1 MDHVCF
7 GFMIHYNRKD
17 VCFMTQSIHKFL
29 CLLLMLLLALPG
41 IAVAAEEKPVE
52 LSLLTM
58 SGSRTWLEE
67 NKAIQ
72 LFQERMNVKLDV
84 EMAQNVTEQLNL
96 YVASGD
102 VPDIVRADSMTY
114 INYLDTGYFLELT
127 DLLNEYGQDILA
139 TVSQK
144 AWDMTRVGEKIYVI
158 PYENYSSKY
167 TVGIRADWLRELGI
181 TLSNPTHFSE
191 FGESLTLDEYTD
203 ILRAFTAE
211 DPDGN
216 GENDTYGL
224 STGSASDWKTTFMHI
239 FSAFGGQPTQYYAD
253 ENGIVLP
260 WEATQG
266 FRSALEYLAGLW
278 QEGVIDPEIFILN
291 ADQARQKMARGVA
304 GSFCGW
310 WSTAYQLVEAGA
322 LDINPE
328 ADWQP
333 IYVTAN
339 DGKSMAMLDNGMITG
354 TVMISKSCE
363 NPEKAMEML
372 NYMITPEGWMLNKY
386 GVEGEHYTLDA
397 DGYVVR
403 TELGTEMFNAGTLEP
418 LSQIVMNMSIAMFQD
433 SMPLSSTDPVQVV
446 RYRFNRGVHDYEL
459 ITSLFYGLP
468 NTQEYMELGTDVAKY
483 VEQMVIEFV
492 TGNTPLTD
500 ETWQSYLEGYSQKG
514 QQAILASYVE
524 AYNDLNGTSLQAG
537 SISG

>member
-1 MDHVCF
+1 
-7 GFMIHYNRKD
+7 
-17 VCFMTQSIHKFL
+17 
-29 CLLLMLLLALPG
+29 
-41 IAVAAEEKPVE
+41 
-52 LSLLTM
+52 
-58 SGSRTWLEE
+58 
-67 NKAIQ
+67 
-72 LFQERMNVKLDV
+72 
-84 EMAQNVTEQLNL
+84 
-96 YVASGD
+96 
-102 VPDIVRADSMTY
+102 
-114 INYLDTGYFLELT
+114 
-127 DLLNEYGQDILA
+127 
-139 TVSQK
+139 
-144 AWDMTRVGEKIYVI
+144 
-158 PYENYSSKY
+158 
-167 TVGIRADWLRELGI
+167 
-181 TLSNPTHFSE
+181 
-191 FGESLTLDEYTD
+191 
-203 ILRAFTAE
+203 
-211 DPDGN
+211 
-216 GENDTYGL
+216 
-224 STGSASDWKTTFMHI
+224 
-239 FSAFGGQPTQYYAD
+239 
-253 ENGIVLP
+253 
-260 WEATQG
+260 
-266 FRSALEYLAGLW
+266 
-278 QEGVIDPEIFILN
+278 
-291 ADQARQKMARGVA
+291 MARGVA